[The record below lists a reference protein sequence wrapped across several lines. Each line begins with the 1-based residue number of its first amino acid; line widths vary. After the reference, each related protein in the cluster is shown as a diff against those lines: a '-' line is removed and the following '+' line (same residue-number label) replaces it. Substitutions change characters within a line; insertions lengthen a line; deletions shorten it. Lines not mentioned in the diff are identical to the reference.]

1 MPRRFGV
8 IVDGPGD
15 YAAIIGRFPKLRVLK
30 TDGPRG
36 DKVVVDQIVAHSRK
50 QIAMLQAFACA
61 EVIVLTDF
69 EDRRDDYEHFLSRIQ
84 AAFDSAN
91 LGLPVV
97 VAVPNRM
104 IENWYLADVAYLS
117 AKKKYLKKKLKQKNY
132 EGTHGKKE
140 LRKCFV
146 KGIDYC
152 ETKHG
157 PELFSLIRI
166 PIACTNSASFRRFVQ
181 LLDSM

>member
-1 MPRRFGV
+1 MPKRLGV

-15 YAAIIGRFPKLRVLK
+15 YAAIVGRFPELRVLK

-36 DKVVVDQIVAHSRK
+36 DKAGVDQIVAHSRK
-50 QIAMLQAFACA
+50 QIAMLQGLACA

-69 EDRRDDYEHFLSRIQ
+69 EDRREDYERFLSRIQ
-84 AAFDSAN
+84 TAFDSAH

-104 IENWYLADVAYLS
+104 IENWYLADIAYLS
-117 AKKKYLKKKLKQKNY
+117 TKKKYLKRKLKQKSY
-132 EGTHGKKE
+132 EGTHGKRE
-140 LRKCFV
+140 LRRCFV

-166 PIACTNSASFRRFVQ
+166 PVARTNSASLRHFLR
-181 LLDSM
+181 LLGE